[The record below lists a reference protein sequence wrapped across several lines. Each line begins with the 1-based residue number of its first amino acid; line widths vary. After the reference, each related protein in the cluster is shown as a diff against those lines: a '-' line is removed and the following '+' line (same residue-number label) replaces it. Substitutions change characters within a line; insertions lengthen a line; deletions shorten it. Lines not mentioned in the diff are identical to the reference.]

1 MIMPRFLMFSVAF
14 SAIFPTVL
22 ALANDRSP
30 GLPGVQLPKPIISAP
45 PPAPEPDQPPVE
57 TWKNFRIGNT
67 DVSVSGDITID
78 VGTGNSRIS
87 GR

>member
-1 MIMPRFLMFSVAF
+1 MITLRFLVFSVAF
-14 SAIFPTVL
+14 SAIFST
-22 ALANDRSP
+22 ALANDGSP
-30 GLPGVQLPKPIISAP
+30 GLPGVQLPKPIVSAQQ
-45 PPAPEPDQPPVE
+45 PAPEPEQLPAG

-78 VGTGNSRIS
+78 VGTGSSRIS